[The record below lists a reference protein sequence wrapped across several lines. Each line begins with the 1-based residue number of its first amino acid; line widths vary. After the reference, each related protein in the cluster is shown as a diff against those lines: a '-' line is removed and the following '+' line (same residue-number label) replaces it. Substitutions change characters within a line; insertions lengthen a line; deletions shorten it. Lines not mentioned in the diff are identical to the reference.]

1 MTNTYVRAS
10 IFNLKVRETK
20 SFLRLRTKEVGN
32 FLWDIKQFFSMAKAG
47 LDEQVNISV
56 MYLIG
61 DTKLWWRTTVYF
73 CISKVRASIFNL
85 KVPETK
91 SFLRLRSSKEV
102 GNFLWDIK
110 QFFSMAKAG
119 LDEQVNISVM
129 YLIGDTKLWW
139 RTTVYFCISKVF
151 LKKFKILF
159 IFFLASN

>member
-10 IFNLKVRETK
+10 IFNLKVH
-20 SFLRLRTKEVGN
+20 
-32 FLWDIKQFFSMAKAG
+32 
-47 LDEQVNISV
+47 
-56 MYLIG
+56 
-61 DTKLWWRTTVYF
+61 
-73 CISKVRASIFNL
+73 
-85 KVPETK
+85 ETK

-139 RTTVYFCISKVF
+139 RTTVYFYISKVL

>member
-73 CISKVRASIFNL
+73 YISKVL
-85 KVPETK
+85 
-91 SFLRLRSSKEV
+91 
-102 GNFLWDIK
+102 
-110 QFFSMAKAG
+110 
-119 LDEQVNISVM
+119 
-129 YLIGDTKLWW
+129 
-139 RTTVYFCISKVF
+139 